1 MDWLLEFEG
10 LIVPVTLILLY
21 LLQRVFTR
29 DEGEQAPGRG
39 LGDAPSAA
47 EEKARQI
54 REEIGRKIVAR
65 QQGREAPRES
75 REASRRKIVARQQ
88 GRAAPRELEP
98 PAFFEEDQPAPGRAF
113 EPFPRRAEP
122 PPLVEEPFPAA
133 PPIFPHYEVRPPTP
147 PPPPEPE

>member
-54 REEIGRKIVAR
+54 REEIRRKIVAR
-65 QQGREAPRES
+65 QQGREAPRE
-75 REASRRKIVARQQ
+75 V
-88 GRAAPRELEP
+88 EP
-98 PAFFEEDQPAPGRAF
+98 PAFFEEDKPAPGRAF

-133 PPIFPHYEVRPPTP
+133 PPIFPHYEV
-147 PPPPEPE
+147 